1 MFSLFQ
7 TLLYK
12 CCKCWSSVQHV
23 WDKEQATFRVT
34 EITFFLILLGQQLIL
49 TISTC
54 SKALITAPTWLPN
67 YIFAVTSSW
76 KWPIVVN
83 RSLLSVWDP
92 ISPVF
97 PIFGVCVTFQP
108 TYFLFCSVTFTF
120 WTFSSLVSANCTPLK
135 PLDLQCL
142 VTFWLQETLESTQF
156 YLRDLFT
163 VCMNQVVWNI
173 SSALWGTSRIY
184 FRSDSLFALYSP
196 SRPNY
201 RTLQ

>member
-1 MFSLFQ
+1 MTGAFFSSCSPSVALWLFSSSHINKVFSARELLLMFSLFQ

-135 PLDLQCL
+135 PLHLQCL
-142 VTFWLQETLESTQF
+142 VTFWL
-156 YLRDLFT
+156 
-163 VCMNQVVWNI
+163 
-173 SSALWGTSRIY
+173 
-184 FRSDSLFALYSP
+184 
-196 SRPNY
+196 
-201 RTLQ
+201 